1 MENIKLGDLYLS
13 KNESRNII
21 ELLAKMRNIN
31 DYKSKF
37 NDNYMKY
44 LKSNLKIKK
53 E

>member
-1 MENIKLGDLYLS
+1 MENIKIGDLYLS
-13 KNESRNII
+13 KKQSRDIF

-31 DYKSKF
+31 DYKSKSMI
-37 NDNYMKY
+37 DYMKY

>member
-1 MENIKLGDLYLS
+1 MENIKIGDLYLS
-13 KNESRNII
+13 KNESRDIF

-31 DYKSKF
+31 DYKSKS
-37 NDNYMKY
+37 NGRLQRY